1 MAVQGES
8 KGLILFARD
17 HREKDQLVKIFTEK
31 YGKLMFFVRNAKRQN
46 SVLTSATRPFTE
58 AVYIGQMNSE
68 GLSFLND
75 VKEVEP
81 FQLIQQ
87 DIFVS
92 AYATYILNLV
102 DVAIEDQTYDPA
114 LYGFT
119 RQALDYLNKGMDPEI
134 ITNIF
139 EVQLL
144 NRFGFE
150 FQWQSCCVCGET
162 KGKFDFSSKFSG
174 VLCQRH
180 FGEDD
185 HRYHADP
192 KAIHFIRLFSAITL
206 DKIESIDLKADTK
219 LAIRQTVDLL
229 YDEFTGVRLKS
240 KKFIDQM
247 KSWEGMLKPLDKPD
261 ETVDNQGE

>member
-1 MAVQGES
+1 MATQGET
-8 KGLILFARD
+8 KGLILFVRD

-46 SVLTSATRPFTE
+46 NGLTNAIRPFTE
-58 AVYIGQMNSE
+58 AVYIGQMNRD

-75 VKEVEP
+75 VKEVES
-81 FQLIQQ
+81 FLTIQQ

-102 DVAIEDQTYDPA
+102 DVAIDDQTYDPA

-119 RQALDYLNKGMDPEI
+119 KQALSYLNQGKDSEI

-150 FQWQSCCVCGET
+150 FQWRACCECGET
-162 KGKFDFSSKFSG
+162 QGKFDFSSNYSG
-174 VLCQRH
+174 VLCERH
-180 FGEDD
+180 WHLDD
-185 HRYHADP
+185 KRYHADP
-192 KAIHFIRLFSAITL
+192 KAIHFIRLFANITL
-206 DKIESIDLKADTK
+206 DKIETINLKAETK

-229 YDEFTGVRLKS
+229 YDEFTGIRLKS

-247 KSWEGMLKPLDKPD
+247 KSWEGMLQPPVKPD
-261 ETVDNQGE
+261 ETVDK